1 MSDVRVRGGGR
12 TRIGLVVVQGVGD
25 TEPGYCVNALLDT
38 LAATRPG
45 YSVLPANEFNR
56 VAEPS
61 VDNPPPV
68 FPVIRRGGR
77 HTSGVDIEAV
87 EVHWADLTSM
97 GPGRLDTLLG
107 LFRVIFE
114 SHHLVDAM
122 LSRSLGMIASAVR
135 AILWFAAWLLRGPI
149 AALTVAT
156 SLICAVYLYE
166 PKWLGIDRFDAG
178 MQFIVVQTALC
189 GAGLYLAYRI
199 VKGQDFS
206 WYDAAFWLVFTS
218 AALVVLAANGALIPI
233 TDLFPPLK
241 VRGAQDASGIAAT
254 ASHCLPGDP
263 LAACYVNGLYRVIIY
278 GWRFWGALIL
288 VATCLLV
295 TAFGSTRRSG
305 DPSRFGAI
313 STSIGILIMQ
323 FLLWTTLVVTII
335 YTMLTRAETGSSMQT
350 IKGAILE
357 AVHDK
362 KIAVDNPILPF
373 LQVPD
378 LKLEWIARFKFI
390 YAAAA
395 LTVMAFLFGAWLLM
409 RVRRYRARTGLDDL
423 EHTARTMPRLLF
435 NPWLVGLLIGAFV
448 IVLTFVFFQPEME
461 SNHAFIAFRSFVL
474 PAAALVALLIPMTFG
489 HRVAN
494 VIQIARD
501 LIDHNYRPSLEAAFF
516 FIPARFRPLSERP
529 RRARIQERLKL
540 VLKTF
545 VQHQGY
551 DGVIFLAHS
560 QGAIVVYDYLRDN
573 GPAYPELG
581 EASPA
586 LLTFGS
592 PLGSIYQKYFHEYA
606 ASRPVPHGIA
616 ARLKCWIN
624 LYRVDDY
631 IGGRVIAPSGLRVD
645 NHVMGPGGHTGY
657 WTEPDVAEALDAI
670 LTGKVAD
677 ATKPP
682 PLPPMLAAPSAPYAV
697 RAMRNA

>member
-1 MSDVRVRGGGR
+1 MSSDVRVRGGGR

-56 VAEPS
+56 IAEPG
-61 VDNPPPV
+61 VDDPAPV

-87 EVHWADLTSM
+87 EVHLADLTAM
-97 GPGRLDTLLG
+97 GSGRLDTLLG

-122 LSRSLGMIASAVR
+122 LSRSLGLVAVIVR

-178 MQFIVVQTALC
+178 LQFIIVQTVLC
-189 GAGLYLAYRI
+189 GAGLYLGYRI
-199 VKGQDFS
+199 VKGQDYS

-218 AALVVLAANGALIPI
+218 AALVVLAANNALIPV

-241 VRGAQDASGIAAT
+241 VRGPQIALAT
-254 ASHCLPGDP
+254 SNCLPTDP

-288 VATCLLV
+288 VATCLLL
-295 TAFGSTRRSG
+295 TALGSRRKSG
-305 DPSRFGAI
+305 DPSRLAAL
-313 STSIGILIMQ
+313 STSVGILIMQ

-335 YTMLTRAETGSSMQT
+335 YTMLTRAETGSSLQA
-350 IKGAILE
+350 IRNAVLGA
-357 AVHDK
+357 VRDK
-362 KIAVDNPILPF
+362 KIAVDNPILPY

-395 LTVMAFLFGAWLLM
+395 LTVMAFLVGVWLLM
-409 RVRRYRARTGLDDL
+409 RIRRYRARTGLDDL

-435 NPWLVGLLIGAFV
+435 SPWLVGLLIGAFV
-448 IVLTFVFFQPEME
+448 IVITFVFFQPEME

-474 PAAALVALLIPMTFG
+474 PMAAVAALLVPLSFG
-489 HRVAN
+489 HRAAN

-516 FIPARFRPLSERP
+516 FIPARFRPASERP

-560 QGAIVVYDYLRDN
+560 QGAIVAYDYLRDN
-573 GPAYPELG
+573 GPTYAELG
-581 EASPA
+581 DAAPA

-606 ASRPVPHGIA
+606 ASRPVPLGIA

-631 IGGRVIAPSGLRVD
+631 IGGRVTAPSGLRVD

-682 PLPPMLAAPSAPYAV
+682 PLPPLLASPSASYAV

>member
-1 MSDVRVRGGGR
+1 MSSDVRARGGSR

-56 VAEPS
+56 IAEPG
-61 VDNPPPV
+61 VEDPAPV

-87 EVHWADLTSM
+87 EVHLADLAAM
-97 GPGRLDTLLG
+97 GSGRVDTMLG

-122 LSRSLGMIASAVR
+122 LSRSLGLMAVVVR
-135 AILWFAAWLLRGPI
+135 TILWFSAWLLRGPI
-149 AALTVAT
+149 AGLTVAT

-178 MQFIVVQTALC
+178 LQFIVVQTALC
-189 GAGLYLAYRI
+189 AAGLYLGYRI
-199 VKGQDFS
+199 VKGQDYS

-218 AALVVLAANGALIPI
+218 TALVVLAANGALIPL

-241 VRGAQDASGIAAT
+241 VRGAQVAMETSN
-254 ASHCLPGDP
+254 CLPSDP

-288 VATCLLV
+288 VATLLLL
-295 TAFGSTRRSG
+295 TALGGKRRSG
-305 DPSRFGAI
+305 DPSRLAAL
-313 STSIGILIMQ
+313 STSVGILIMQ
-323 FLLWTTLVVTII
+323 FLLWTTIVVTII
-335 YTMLTRAETGSSMQT
+335 YTMLTRAETGSSLQ
-350 IKGAILE
+350 
-357 AVHDK
+357 AVRDAVLSAVREK
-362 KIAVDNPILPF
+362 RIAVDNPILPY

-395 LTVMAFLFGAWLLM
+395 LTVMAFLLGAWLLM
-409 RVRRYRARTGLDDL
+409 KIRRYRARTGLDDL
-423 EHTARTMPRLLF
+423 EHTSRTMPRLLF
-435 NPWLVGLLIGAFV
+435 NPWLVALLIGSFV

-461 SNHAFIAFRSFVL
+461 SSHAFISFRSFVL
-474 PAAALVALLIPMTFG
+474 PLAAVAALLVPLSFG

-501 LIDHNYRPSLEAAFF
+501 LIDHNYRPTLEAAMF
-516 FIPARFRPLSERP
+516 FIPARFRPASERP

-560 QGAIVVYDYLRDN
+560 QGSIVAYDYLRDN
-573 GPAYPELG
+573 GPVYPELG
-581 EASPA
+581 DAAPA

-592 PLGSIYQKYFHEYA
+592 PLGTIYQKYFHEYA
-606 ASRPVPHGIA
+606 ASHPVPHGIA

-670 LTGKVAD
+670 LTGRVAD

-682 PLPPMLAAPSAPYAV
+682 PLPPLLASPSASYAV